1 MMHRALLRAEA
12 MDLVKPPHAPGI
24 STVAQMPNVTPG
36 LLRRGYTETDVRR
49 GLGLNWLEL
58 FERIWDGGEWVRA

>member
-1 MMHRALLRAEA
+1 

-49 GLGLNWLEL
+49 GRE
-58 FERIWDGGEWVRA
+58 EA